1 MTNEILEESGGE
13 THDNISCPEVMHLF
27 FCVGIRPLS
36 FYCNRIVRK

>member
-13 THDNISCPEVMHLF
+13 THDISCPEVMHLF

-36 FYCNRIVRK
+36 SI